1 MVRVI
6 MGAKGSGKT
15 KQLIEMINRAAS
27 NENGSVVCVEM
38 GKKLVYDVSPN
49 VRLVESSDFAADNF
63 TFFKGFMYASNYDL
77 THVFI
82 DSLCKII
89 PSEPDSAEVE
99 EFLAWLDRF
108 SDANGVKFTIT
119 ISADIALATE
129 AIKAYF

>member
-49 VRLVESSDFAADNF
+49 VRRQLHLLQ
-63 TFFKGFMYASNYDL
+63 GL
-77 THVFI
+77 HQRHVR
-82 DSLCKII
+82 L
-89 PSEPDSAEVE
+89 
-99 EFLAWLDRF
+99 
-108 SDANGVKFTIT
+108 
-119 ISADIALATE
+119 
-129 AIKAYF
+129 